1 MQTIKIKNRK
11 YILNRILY
19 GIIILLLC
27 SFVIFILSHLKFQY
41 QYYVIEPNGDIYN
54 IGTSFN
60 KRLIEDTLYKSLK
73 EINKENIVVDFYFI
87 KYFDKKKILVWD
99 NGKNNNDDI
108 KKLIQNNIIVILDKN
123 TSRGR
128 EVVISLAS

>member
-1 MQTIKIKNRK
+1 MRTIKIKNKK
-11 YILNRILY
+11 YILNKIIY
-19 GIIILLLC
+19 GILLLLLC
-27 SFVIFILSHLKFQY
+27 NFVIFIFSHLKFQY

-60 KRLIEDTLYKSLK
+60 KRLIEDTLDESLAVIAQK
-73 EINKENIVVDFYFI
+73 NNIIDFYFI
-87 KYFDKKKILVWD
+87 KYFDKKKILIWD
-99 NGKNNNDDI
+99 NNKNNDNDI
-108 KKLIQNNIIVILDKN
+108 KKTIQNNIVVILDKD